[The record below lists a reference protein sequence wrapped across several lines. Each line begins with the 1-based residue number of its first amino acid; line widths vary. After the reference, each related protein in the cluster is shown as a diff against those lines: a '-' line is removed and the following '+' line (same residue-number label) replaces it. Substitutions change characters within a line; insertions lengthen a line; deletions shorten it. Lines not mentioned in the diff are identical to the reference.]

1 MPDLFFSVE
10 QYPLYDEGRIQV
22 LIVSPTPWSR
32 IVAAERGETRSG
44 TTSPCSASAP
54 YASSASSTRGSRAQ
68 QMSCV
73 VGQASESGPHDFP
86 HESVFPALGTTKVG
100 ACDISAAGLQQ
111 QKTIAAGPDG
121 GTPAHTPLSSHTSL
135 HTLDVMVRSAPF
147 GFGPLNQSYAVSAQN
162 SARVSFL
169 RCHRRARGARALAGR
184 RRRTDQPL
192 RRKSSRCERS

>member
-1 MPDLFFSVE
+1 M
-10 QYPLYDEGRIQV
+10 QV
-22 LIVSPTPWSR
+22 LIVSPTSMSR
-32 IVAAERGETRSG
+32 NSGKQSVANVAQRHHIAL
-44 TTSPCSASAP
+44 SASAS

-147 GFGPLNQSYAVSAQN
+147 GFGPLNQYAVSAQN